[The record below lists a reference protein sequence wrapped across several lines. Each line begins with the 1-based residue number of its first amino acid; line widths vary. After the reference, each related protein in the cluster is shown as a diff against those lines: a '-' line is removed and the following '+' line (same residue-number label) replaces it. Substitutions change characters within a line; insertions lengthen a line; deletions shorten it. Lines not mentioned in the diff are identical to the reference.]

1 MVHRAAKDTAHRHFA
16 GRPTVWMLRI
26 GYAARGIIFLIIGG
40 FALLAAGGFG
50 THPQGARDALEVLSK
65 RGYFLWPFRVRTI
78 VVLPVGGSVGRI
90 GAVAVYHVA

>member
-50 THPQGARDALEVLSK
+50 THPQGALQARL
-65 RGYFLWPFRVRTI
+65 FLMATRVRTI
-78 VVLPVGGSVGRI
+78 VVLPVGGSVRRI